1 MLTKT
6 YDSAIWRFGAFNY
19 FWFYMMNVLII
30 IPARGGSKGIPR
42 KNLRSLG
49 GKPLIAYAVATAL
62 LSDYHPDV
70 YVSSDDD
77 EILNI
82 AKMLGADTH
91 KRDACIANDTATLDP
106 VIYDAYEHISKAK
119 GKLYDVIVT
128 MQPTSPLLKTITLDS
143 ALKRFE
149 IDARLDT
156 LISAKEDT
164 HLTWLQNGEKYIPNY
179 QKRVNRQYLPPV
191 YRETGGFLIT
201 RSDVIGPEN
210 RIGKSVDLYLLG
222 GGEEIDIDTYE
233 DWKLCEYYIRRK
245 KILIVVSGYPEIG
258 LGHVYNTLLIANDIL
273 DHSIEFLVDKKSEL
287 AYEKIQAMNYS
298 VHMQFHDNLTEDI
311 RLIAPDVVIN
321 DCLDTEA
328 SYVDTLKG
336 WGMKVINFED
346 LGSGAAKADV
356 VINAIYPEKKAY
368 PHHYYGY
375 RYVLLRDEFILMT
388 PRPPRETVER
398 VLLTFGGVDPNN
410 YTYKVLESIYDYCR
424 HKGIAISIVAGMG
437 YAFYDVLDNYEGVE
451 IYKNASNIS
460 EHMQAADIVFTS
472 AGRTTYEVAILNVP
486 TIVLAQNER
495 EMTHLFASPEH
506 GFVHLG
512 LGYNIDSAEILA
524 SFKKLVEDRQIRSDM
539 SEKMAQADLRK
550 GRKRTLSLI
559 NKVLES
565 L

>member
-1 MLTKT
+1 
-6 YDSAIWRFGAFNY
+6 
-19 FWFYMMNVLII
+19 MMNILII

-49 GKPLIAYAVATAL
+49 GKPLIAYAVSTAL
-62 LSDYHPDV
+62 VSDYHPDV
-70 YVSSDDD
+70 VVSSDDD

-82 AKMLGADTH
+82 AKMLGAETH
-91 KRDACIANDTATLDP
+91 MREAGIANDTATLDP
-106 VIYDAYEHISKAK
+106 VIYDAYRHVSKAK
-119 GKLYDVIVT
+119 GKVYDVVVT
-128 MQPTSPLLKTITLDS
+128 MQPTSPLLKTISLDS
-143 ALKRFE
+143 ALRRFE
-149 IDARLDT
+149 LDADLDT

-164 HLTWLQNGEKYIPNY
+164 HLTWLHDGEKYVPNY

-201 RSDVIGPEN
+201 RAQVIEPKN
-210 RIGKSVDLYLLG
+210 RIGKGVDLYLLG

-298 VHMQFHDNLTEDI
+298 VHMQFHDDIMEDI

-321 DCLDTEA
+321 DRLDTEA
-328 SYVDTLKG
+328 SYVDTLKA

-356 VINAIYPEKKAY
+356 VINAIYPEKGVY
-368 PHHYYGY
+368 PHHYYGH
-375 RYVLLRDEFILMT
+375 RYVLLRDEFILAK
-388 PRPPRETVER
+388 PKPPREVVER

-410 YTYKVLESIYDYCR
+410 YTVKVLASIYDYCR
-424 HKGIAISIVAGMG
+424 RKGITISIVAGMG
-437 YAFYDVLDNYEGVE
+437 YAFYDMLDDFEGIE

-460 EHMQAADIVFTS
+460 EHMQGVDIVFTS
-472 AGRTTYEVAILNVP
+472 AGRTTYEVAVLNIP

-512 LGYNIDSAEILA
+512 LGYNVDSTEILA
-524 SFKKLVEDRQIRSDM
+524 SFIKLVEDRHLRNDM
-539 SEKMAQADLRK
+539 SEKMAQTDLRE

-559 NKVLES
+559 NNVLES